1 MKDQAERL
9 RILADSLKQEIR
21 QKAQTPVRTE
31 RKTRVIAVTSGK
43 GGVGKTNFT
52 VNLGIALTR
61 RGQQVLVLDSD
72 VGLANVDVVLGLSP
86 EYDISH
92 VVTGQRDVADIVY
105 EGPGGLRLIAGGS
118 GFQDIVNLSELELA
132 RFLNALEALEGTADV
147 ILLDTGAGISRN
159 VLNFVLAA
167 DEVILITT
175 PEPTSL
181 TDAYAIVKV
190 ICRRRPTTRLKL
202 VVNRAFSPRDGAAAA
217 ERLQTA
223 AERFIGAKIEYLG
236 AVVEDDAVQR
246 SVRSQT
252 ALLVGAPDSAAA
264 RCIERLAD
272 GLLGASE
279 ATPEPQRGGVR
290 SFFQQLAKSF
300 GSFLPS

>member
-21 QKAQTPVRTE
+21 QKAQSPVRTV
-31 RKTRVIAVTSGK
+31 RRTRVIAVTSGK

-52 VNLGIALTR
+52 VNLGIALTQ
-61 RGQQVLVLDSD
+61 RGQQVLILDSD

-92 VVTGQRDVADIVY
+92 VITGQRDVTDIVY

-118 GFQDIVNLSELELA
+118 GFQDIVNLNELQLA
-132 RFLNALEALEGTADV
+132 RFLNALEALEGTADI
-147 ILLDTGAGISRN
+147 ILLDTGAGISKN

-167 DEVILITT
+167 DEIILITT

-190 ICRRRPTTRLKL
+190 ICRKRPAACLKL
-202 VVNRAFSPRDGAAAA
+202 VVNRAMSPRDGSGAA
-217 ERLQTA
+217 ERLRGA
-223 AERFIGAKIEYLG
+223 AERFIGAKLEYLG
-236 AVVEDDAVQR
+236 AVDEDDAVQR
-246 SVRSQT
+246 SVRNQT
-252 ALLVGAPDSAAA
+252 PFLIAEPDSAAA
-264 RCIERLAD
+264 HCIERLAD
-272 GLLGASE
+272 SLLGLEPVSQ
-279 ATPEPQRGGVR
+279 PQRGGVR

-300 GSFLPS
+300 GSFLPN